1 LAEKLLA
8 MKPRDL
14 SREECERLLSSARVG
29 RLGLSSDNMP
39 YVIPMSYV
47 YSDGKIY
54 LHSRPGGKKVE
65 VAGQNPQVCFEVDI
79 LEEGRWSSVL
89 SIGTAKLSSDA
100 GAKRRMFDVFTEKG
114 MGGHGGKPFQREAME
129 KMPMLIWEIDIQEI
143 TGRQGIW

>member
-1 LAEKLLA
+1 

-14 SREECERLLSSARVG
+14 SREECERLMSSARIG

-47 YSDGKIY
+47 YADGKIY

-65 VAGQNPQVCFEVDI
+65 IAGRNPRVCFEVDF
-79 LEEGRWSSVL
+79 LDEGKWSSVIA
-89 SIGTAKLSSDA
+89 SGHANLSSDA
-100 GAKRRMFDVFTEKG
+100 DAKRRMFDVFTQKG

-129 KMPMLIWEIDIQEI
+129 KMPMLIWEIVVLEM
-143 TGRQGIW
+143 TGREGIW